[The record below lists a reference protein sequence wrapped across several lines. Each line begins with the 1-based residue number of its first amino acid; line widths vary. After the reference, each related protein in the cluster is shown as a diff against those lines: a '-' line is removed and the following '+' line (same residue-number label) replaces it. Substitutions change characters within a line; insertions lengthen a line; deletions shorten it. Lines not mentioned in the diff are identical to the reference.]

1 MHLYESGEDYLEA
14 VLVLQKKIGE
24 VRSVDVARYVGVS
37 KPSVSHAVSVLCDGG
52 FPFLVALTK
61 SDKLNQTE
69 RRQRL
74 AALEEAF
81 SDYEGLRLIPF
92 SSVTGEGVEEL
103 REILSSVA
111 EEPEELG

>member
-1 MHLYESGEDYLEA
+1 MSQNVFA
-14 VLVLQKKIGE
+14 QT
-24 VRSVDVARYVGVS
+24 GVS
-37 KPSVSHAVSVLCDGG
+37 DAVYSFGEEV
-52 FPFLVALTK
+52 
-61 SDKLNQTE
+61 
-69 RRQRL
+69 L

>member
-1 MHLYESGEDYLEA
+1 MSFYVTA
-14 VLVLQKKIGE
+14 V
-24 VRSVDVARYVGVS
+24 
-37 KPSVSHAVSVLCDGG
+37 
-52 FPFLVALTK
+52 FLFWWRLTK
-61 SDKLNQTE
+61 SDKLNLNGTSGKGSS
-69 RRQRL
+69 
-74 AALEEAF
+74 ALEEAF

>member
-1 MHLYESGEDYLEA
+1 MEGYFQQERNLA
-14 VLVLQKKIGE
+14 LVVQL
-24 VRSVDVARYVGVS
+24 VDMRHPPT
-37 KPSVSHAVSVLCDGG
+37 KDDLHMIEFLCDGG